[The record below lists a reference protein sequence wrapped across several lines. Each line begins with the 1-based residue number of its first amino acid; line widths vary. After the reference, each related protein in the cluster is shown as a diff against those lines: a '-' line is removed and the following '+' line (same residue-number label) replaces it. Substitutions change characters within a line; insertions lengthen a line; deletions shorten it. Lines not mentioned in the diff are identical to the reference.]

1 MRTLGT
7 ICLALA
13 VVATVVR
20 PAEAGRRSRRSAAAA
35 AAAVAVVPRSTV
47 VAAAPTAVYTQTTV
61 IGRPDLVIA
70 EMTSK
75 DGTHTVVVKNIG
87 DVAAPATVLRM
98 DFCRPN
104 DGAVVASANATVPAL
119 DVNQIVRV
127 NVRHPTTA
135 PLQAIAYADASQAV
149 VEKNETNNVRAV
161 LIANQPVAAP
171 LKEVN
176 IEARA
181 VAPPSARS

>member
-1 MRTLGT
+1 
-7 ICLALA
+7 LALA
-13 VVATVVR
+13 IVATLVR

-47 VAAAPTAVYTQTTV
+47 VAAAPAAVYTQG
-61 IGRPDLVIA
+61 ILLARPDLIVA
-70 EMTSK
+70 EVTSK

-87 DVAAPATVLRM
+87 DVAAPATTLRV

-104 DGAVVASANATVPAL
+104 DGAVVASAQAAVPAL
-119 DVNQIVRV
+119 EVNRIMRV
-127 NVRHPTTA
+127 NVRHVTTA
-135 PLQAIAYADASQAV
+135 PLQAVAYADASHAV
-149 VEKNETNNVRAV
+149 AEKDETNNVRAV
-161 LIANQPVAAP
+161 LVANHPTAAP

-176 IEARA
+176 IEAAA